1 MYRKPSNRSL
11 SNREQEP
18 KSHKALCH
26 PPPTP
31 TQPHPHLPPSTPLTS
46 SSALT
51 RSISHIHCL
60 GVLQTPAAPGPLHC
74 TMLFPKLLHGSLCF
88 SSSFRSLLKSHLSRD
103 AFTGSSVYTH
113 CSSYSTSLFIAS
125 TQSDVSGTYVFVFL
139 IFISPT

>member
-51 RSISHIHCL
+51 HSISHIHCL
-60 GVLQTPAAPGPLHC
+60 GVLQTPAAPGPLHL
-74 TMLFPKLLHGSLCF
+74 LFSLYNALPQTATWLPLLL
-88 SSSFRSLLKSHLSRD
+88 
-103 AFTGSSVYTH
+103 
-113 CSSYSTSLFIAS
+113 
-125 TQSDVSGTYVFVFL
+125 QFL
-139 IFISPT
+139 